1 MQLEA
6 GGRRIKNKSGIY
18 ILQGKGASQEL
29 QTLGGVPH
37 IYVDDNFWWKYIS
50 VTRFPTKYKL
60 LLTNKCEQ

>member
-6 GGRRIKNKSGIY
+6 GGRRIKSKSGIY

-37 IYVDDNFWWKYIS
+37 IYVDDNFW
-50 VTRFPTKYKL
+50 
-60 LLTNKCEQ
+60 